1 MKQCNI
7 NLEQQGHIDVIELD
21 GSLDA
26 YSFPRLESTI
36 ENLRKN
42 DRHQVILDCGK
53 LDYIGSAPLGAL
65 IGFTRRAREHG
76 GDMILVHL
84 SDKILNIIKLLGF
97 DKILT
102 IHPDVSTAA
111 EAFTGS

>member
-7 NLEQQGHIDVIELD
+7 SLEQRGNIDVIELD

-36 ENLRKN
+36 ENLQKN
-42 DRHQVILDCGK
+42 DQHQVILDCGK
-53 LDYIGSAPLGAL
+53 LEYIGSAALGTLVA
-65 IGFTRRAREHG
+65 FTRRIREHG

-84 SDKILNIIKLLGF
+84 SDKILNIVNLLGF

-111 EAFTGS
+111 EAFTGG